1 MNTKTNSTEKVNR
14 FDYEGRLGLAKVK
27 GETFLWGCGISFFS
41 KTVVAWL
48 ANYGL
53 FVYLTRSL
61 AGKENYTD
69 REKLTIVN
77 DKFQWLAKGM
87 PHEATE
93 KVTVSKVEESLEGA
107 DFTDAERALWLKMKA
122 KVK

>member
-1 MNTKTNSTEKVNR
+1 MNTKTNTTEKVNR
-14 FDYEGRLGLAKVK
+14 FDYEGRLGLSKSK
-27 GETFLWGCGISFFS
+27 GTTLLWGCGLSFFS
-41 KTVVAWL
+41 KAVIEWL

-61 AGKENYTD
+61 AGKESYSD
-69 REKLTIVN
+69 REKLAIIN

-87 PHEATE
+87 PHETTE
-93 KVTVSKVEESLEGA
+93 KVTISKVEESLEGE
-107 DFTDAERALWLKMKA
+107 DFNDAERALWLKMKA